1 MVLES
6 IRPFWHGLCYTL
18 KQNLKHIDTLDY
30 EDKPMKL
37 LHREIQLRRATQRLL
52 QRKNVPNKKR
62 IAQLTAEIF
71 ELQRIILTKAQA
83 QGMLHAA

>member
-1 MVLES
+1 
-6 IRPFWHGLCYTL
+6 
-18 KQNLKHIDTLDY
+18 
-30 EDKPMKL
+30 MKL

-83 QGMLHAA
+83 QGMLHVA